1 MTAAGAASLA
11 LSSAQSQVTTMA
23 PLAAQVQLAVPDASL
38 SELAA
43 AAFQA
48 TITAGLALICLW
60 VWRRTREPH
69 FGWWAVAFGI
79 YDLRVGAISA
89 FLATGDRAWLFW
101 HQVVTGWTAL
111 ALLWA
116 AFVFA
121 HRARWRQWYWALLA
135 FPLLWSDIAVNRL
148 DNFTLAA
155 VPAVLFISAATL
167 WTGVLLLRYRM
178 PATRTASTILG
189 WAFLI
194 WGLHHLDYPILRAQ
208 GAWLPW
214 GYYLD
219 ILFVLVVGAGILLL
233 VNADLASRLQA
244 RTVELE
250 QLSQRMVRQH
260 EDERRRL
267 SIALHD
273 ETAQVFAA
281 VKMQLGVVRERV
293 TPDTAAVLDRAITL
307 FDDGIRGV
315 RRVTHDLRPALLDDL
330 GLLPALRSLVGE
342 YVDRH
347 QLTVTFDAPNDLPVM
362 EADAEV
368 AVYRAVQEALTNV
381 SRHARGAAARVRVS
395 ADGNTLRVEVS
406 DDGPGLAAPDT
417 LARADAEG
425 HLGITGMRERIAA
438 LGGEVRVGS
447 APGQGLRLT
456 IAIPIADDRAT

>member
-1 MTAAGAASLA
+1 MTA
-11 LSSAQSQVTTMA
+11 VTSA
-23 PLAAQVQLAVPDASL
+23 PLAFVAAHGPPTALAIRAAQVQLAVPDASL
-38 SELAA
+38 AELAA
-43 AAFQA
+43 AALQA

-69 FGWWAVAFGI
+69 FGWWAIAFGI

-89 FLATGDRAWLFW
+89 FLATGNRAWLFW
-101 HQVVTGWTAL
+101 HQVITGWTAL

-121 HRARWRQWYWALLA
+121 HRARWRRWYWGLLA

-167 WTGVLLLRYRM
+167 WTGVLLLRYRK

-219 ILFVLVVGAGILLL
+219 ILFVLAVGAGILLL

-260 EDERRRL
+260 EEERRRL

-281 VKMQLGVVRERV
+281 VKLQLGLVREQV
-293 TPDTAAVLDRAITL
+293 TPQTAAVLDRAITL

-347 QLTVTFDAPNDLPVM
+347 NLRVSFDAPNDLPVM
-362 EADAEV
+362 ESDAEV

-381 SRHARGAAARVRVS
+381 SRHAPGAAARVTVLTTQRQ
-395 ADGNTLRVEVS
+395 LRVEVS
-406 DDGPGLAAPDT
+406 DDGPGLAGPDT
-417 LARADAEG
+417 LARADAAG

-438 LGGEVRVGS
+438 LGGEVRVES
-447 APGQGLRLT
+447 PPGGGLRVV
-456 IAIPIADDRAT
+456 IALPIADGSAT

>member
-1 MTAAGAASLA
+1 MLLQAAS
-11 LSSAQSQVTTMA
+11 
-23 PLAAQVQLAVPDASL
+23 PLPPAATI
-38 SELAA
+38 ELAA
-43 AAFQA
+43 AGLQA
-48 TITAGLALICLW
+48 AITAALALLCLW

-69 FGWWAVAFGI
+69 FGWWAIAFGV
-79 YDLRVGAISA
+79 YDLRVGAITA

-101 HQVVTGWTAL
+101 HQVITGWTAI

-116 AFVFA
+116 AIVFA
-121 HRARWRQWYWALLA
+121 HRAAWRHWYWALLA

-155 VPAVLFISAATL
+155 VPAVLFISGATL
-167 WTGVLLLRYRM
+167 WTGVVLLRNRR
-178 PATRTASTILG
+178 PGTHSATTILG
-189 WAFLI
+189 WSFLV

-219 ILFVLVVGAGILLL
+219 ILFVLAVGAGILLL

-244 RTVELE
+244 RTLELE
-250 QLSQRMVRQH
+250 KLSQRMVRQH

-281 VKMQLGVVRERV
+281 VKLQLGVVREQV
-293 TPDTAAVLDRAITL
+293 PPATAASLDRAIAL

-347 QLTVTFDAPNDLPVM
+347 AVPVTFEAPESLPVL
-362 EADAEV
+362 EDDAEV

-381 SRHARGAAARVRVS
+381 SRHARGAHATVRVS
-395 ADGNTLRVEVS
+395 LAGHQLRVDVS
-406 DDGPGLAAPDT
+406 DDGPGLAQPDT
-417 LARADAEG
+417 LARAEAAG
-425 HLGITGMRERIAA
+425 HLGITGMRERISA
-438 LGGEVRVGS
+438 LGGSVQVDAVPGGGVRV
-447 APGQGLRLT
+447 A
-456 IAIPIADDRAT
+456 IAIPVGDEAAR